1 MKYIVLIIISLL
13 ANGALYSQT
22 VNTPIKRLSSAS
34 HSLAEEG
41 TYQIL
46 VTALEF
52 ENKILI
58 SPAGLREV
66 EINRNNTTDVV
77 AEIDGMVI
85 TIMSQ
90 EKINNGLKWPKYKI
104 SIK

>member
-1 MKYIVLIIISLL
+1 MSLL
-13 ANGALYSQT
+13 INGALYSQT
-22 VNTPIKRLSSAS
+22 VNTPVKRLSSEFNS
-34 HSLAEEG
+34 FAEEG

-52 ENKILI
+52 QTKILL
-58 SPAGLREV
+58 SPASLREI
-66 EINRNNTTDVV
+66 EIIRNNTADVV
-77 AEIDGMVI
+77 TEIDGMVI

>member
-1 MKYIVLIIISLL
+1 MSLL

-22 VNTPIKRLSSAS
+22 VNNPNKRFISESNS
-34 HSLAEEG
+34 FAEEG

-52 ENKILI
+52 KNKILI
-58 SPAGLREV
+58 SPAGLREI
-66 EINRNNTTDVV
+66 EINRNNTADVV